1 MSNLIIQGPCR
12 IHGTLPQSGILVAA
26 LPAIAASVLTDET
39 VVLRNM
45 PDIVDVRN
53 MLCVV
58 QALGGKTSFAE
69 GVAEIT
75 AGALCGNEVPE
86 ELSSRIRTSLLFAG
100 PLAVRLGNV
109 WMGLPGGDMIGRRR
123 FDTHFYGLR
132 KLGISIE
139 EERGGYRFTAGKLT
153 PAELFLDEASVTATE
168 HILMTAAAIPGR
180 TILRNAAC
188 EPHVQQLAEM
198 LNAMGAHI
206 EGAGTNTL
214 VIEGCE
220 TLHGC
225 VCEIE
230 SDYVEVAS
238 YMALCAAAGGD
249 LTVTG
254 NIAPHQYW
262 MTRRVF
268 ERFNCSFTLQP
279 GRIDLESPE
288 ELRILPD
295 LNNAI
300 PVVSDGPWPQFPSDM
315 MSCMIAMATQAKG
328 TVLFFEK
335 MFESRL
341 YFVDKLIG
349 MGASAIVCDPHR
361 VVISG
366 PARLHGA
373 ELTSPDIRAGMAI
386 VIAAC
391 CAQGESVI
399 HNIEMVYR
407 GYQNLPEKLRALGV
421 NVRQEE

>member
-1 MSNLIIQGPCR
+1 MSKLIIQGPCR
-12 IHGTLPQSGILVAA
+12 IHGTLTPSGNKNAA
-26 LPAIAASVLTDET
+26 LPAIAASVLTGEE

-53 MLCVV
+53 MLGVIH
-58 QALGGKTSFAE
+58 ALGGKTNFAE
-69 GVAEIT
+69 GTARIDTGNLCKGEI
-75 AGALCGNEVPE
+75 PE
-86 ELSSRIRTSLLFAG
+86 EQSGRIRTSLLFAG
-100 PLAVRLGNV
+100 PLAIRLGNV
-109 WMGLPGGDMIGRRR
+109 YMGLPGGDMIGRRR

-132 KLGISIE
+132 KLGISIT
-139 EERGGYRFTAGKLT
+139 EERGGFRFTAGRLT
-153 PAELFLDEASVTATE
+153 PAEIFLDEASVTATE

-180 TILRNAAC
+180 TVLRNAAC

-198 LNAMGAHI
+198 LNAMGARI

-214 VIEGCE
+214 QINGCDA
-220 TLHGC
+220 LHGC
-225 VCEIE
+225 TCDIE
-230 SDYVEVAS
+230 SDYVEAAS
-238 YMALCAAAGGD
+238 YMALCAAAGGE

-262 MTRRVF
+262 MTRRIF
-268 ERFNCSFTLQP
+268 ERFNCPFTLLP
-279 GRIDLESPE
+279 GCICLKSPE

-300 PVVSDGPWPQFPSDM
+300 PVISDGPWPQFPSDM
-315 MSCMIAMATQAKG
+315 MSCMIAMATQVRG

-407 GYQNLPEKLRALGV
+407 GYQNLPEKLRSLGV
-421 NVRQEE
+421 KVWQEA